1 VSVAS
6 KPEGPSAATKLT
18 RIAQDRYTFGVSTTG
33 EPYAL
38 PLDGPRIVKMLRGT
52 GSLRA
57 ELAAAFLSDNS
68 TPPPQQALADALMAL
83 EGLALAAPSK
93 ALALRVGES
102 HGALWL
108 DLGDDTGELVRI
120 APEGWSIVSEAPVL
134 HRRTALTGAL
144 PRPAIDGDLAALWS
158 LLNIASADRPV
169 LVAFLVT
176 TLMPNMPHPIL
187 LLTGEQG
194 TGKSTAAKIIA
205 SVVDASPVQLRKPPR
220 DLDSW
225 TTAAVG
231 SHVVAVDNLSALPDW
246 LSDALCRASTG
257 DGDVRR
263 RLYTD
268 GDLHVISFRR
278 VVILNGIDLGA
289 VRDDLADRLVTVDLH
304 RIEETERAKDDDL
317 TQRWQAAAP
326 LILGGLLDLT
336 ARVLDI
342 LPTVHLERSPRM
354 ADFAHVLAAVD
365 QIEGT
370 DGMARYRAL
379 AGELASDA
387 VTSDP
392 VLVAL
397 TSTISTPWEGVA
409 LDLLTAVTASLGDSR
424 PPKGWPSGARALTT
438 LLKRRAPSLR
448 RLGWTVEQSDNRTN
462 RGPLWTIHPPSS
474 SGAEPRAETVLNSA
488 EVPTGEGSALA
499 QHHVQHSKAPALT
512 CKDVETGQ
520 IGAEVLKNPLNLSVL
535 TEQRERPRE
544 VPDTSALQHRG
555 TDCLGCGQPL
565 APVLIADGE
574 RFHIGCHAA

>member
-1 VSVAS
+1 MSEPQ
-6 KPEGPSAATKLT
+6 KDSAATKLA
-18 RIAQDRYTFGVSTTG
+18 RIAQDRYTFGVSDTG

-38 PLDGPRIVKMLRGT
+38 PLDGPRIVKMLRGA

-57 ELAAAFLSDNS
+57 ELASTFLTDFGN
-68 TPPPQQALADALMAL
+68 PPPQQALADALMAI
-83 EGLALAAPSK
+83 EGIALAAK
-93 ALALRVGES
+93 AKPLALRVADS

-108 DLGDDTGELVRI
+108 DIGDDTGELVRI
-120 APEGWSIVSEAPVL
+120 APEGWQIVSEAPVL
-134 HRRTALTGAL
+134 HRRTALTAPL
-144 PRPAIDGDLAALWS
+144 PTPATDGDLSVLWS
-158 LLNIASADRPV
+158 LLNIASPDRPV

-205 SVVDASPVQLRKPPR
+205 SVVDASTVQLRKPPR

-231 SHVVAVDNLSALPDW
+231 SHVVAVDNLSTLPDW

-304 RIEETERAKDDDL
+304 RIEESARARDDDL

-336 ARVLDI
+336 ARVLAI
-342 LPTVHLERSPRM
+342 LPTVRLERSPRM

-365 QIEGT
+365 QLEGT
-370 DGMARYRAL
+370 DGMGRYRAL

-392 VLVAL
+392 VLLAL
-397 TSTISTPWEGVA
+397 TSTISSPWEGPAV
-409 LDLLTAVTASLGDSR
+409 DLLDTLTGSLGDVR
-424 PPKGWPSGARALTT
+424 TPKGWPSGARALAI

-448 RLGWTVEQSDNRTN
+448 RLGWTVEQSAEHTK
-462 RGPLWTIHPPSS
+462 RGNLWQITPPWDGWRQPGSGDEIGDEIRSAPVRHPVRHLETPPLACD
-474 SGAEPRAETVLNSA
+474 G
-488 EVPTGEGSALA
+488 
-499 QHHVQHSKAPALT
+499 
-512 CKDVETGQ
+512 VETPRKGD
-520 IGAEVLKNPLNLSVL
+520 EVTNERPNLSVL
-535 TEQRERPRE
+535 TKQREGTRE
-544 VPDTSALQHRG
+544 VPDSSSSRHLVTE
-555 TDCLGCGQPL
+555 CLSCGEPL

-574 RFHIGCHAA
+574 RYHVGCAA

>member
-1 VSVAS
+1 MT
-6 KPEGPSAATKLT
+6 KPRYEGPSAAMKLA
-18 RIAQDRYTFGVSTTG
+18 RIAQDRYTFGVSDTG

-38 PLDGPRIVKMLRGT
+38 PLDGPRIVKMLRGA

-57 ELAAAFLSDNS
+57 ELAAAFLTDFGN
-68 TPPPQQALADALMAL
+68 PPPQQALADALMAL
-83 EGLALAAPSK
+83 EGLALGAKTKP
-93 ALALRVGES
+93 LALRVADS
-102 HGALWL
+102 HGALWF

-120 APEGWSIVSEAPVL
+120 APEGWQIVSEAPVL
-134 HRRTALTGAL
+134 HRRTALTAAL
-144 PRPAIDGDLAALWS
+144 PRPVIGGNLSALWS
-158 LLNIASADRPV
+158 LLNIAAADRPV
-169 LVAFLVT
+169 LVAFLVAA
-176 TLMPNMPHPIL
+176 LMPNMPHPIL

-205 SVVDASPVQLRKPPR
+205 SVVDASTVQLRKPPR

-231 SHVVAVDNLSALPDW
+231 SHVVAVDNLSTLPDW

-304 RIEETERAKDDDL
+304 RIEESARARDDDL

-336 ARVLDI
+336 ARVLAI
-342 LPTVHLERSPRM
+342 LPSVHLERSPRM

-365 QIEGT
+365 QLAGTEGL
-370 DGMARYRAL
+370 ARYRAL
-379 AGELASDA
+379 AGELARDA

-392 VLVAL
+392 VLLAL
-397 TSTISTPWEGVA
+397 TSTISMPWDGPAAEL
-409 LDLLTAVTASLGDSR
+409 LDILTATLHDTR
-424 PPKGWPSGARALTT
+424 PPKGWPSGARVLAS

-448 RLGWTVEQSDNRTN
+448 RLGWTVEQLSERSE
-462 RGPLWTIHPPSS
+462 RGTLWQIDPPSERPTNPDENPDEIVS
-474 SGAEPRAETVLNSA
+474 SAARQDSRQASAPVLA
-488 EVPTGEGSALA
+488 
-499 QHHVQHSKAPALT
+499 
-512 CKDVETGQ
+512 CKDVESGWIPDELT
-520 IGAEVLKNPLNLSVL
+520 NNTPNLSVH
-535 TEQRERPRE
+535 TEQRVRTRE
-544 VPDTSALQHRG
+544 VPDSSSSRHSV
-555 TDCLGCGQPL
+555 TDCLACGEPL
-565 APVLIADGE
+565 AADLIADNIH
-574 RFHIGCHAA
+574 RHIGCAA

>member
-1 VSVAS
+1 MT
-6 KPEGPSAATKLT
+6 KPTEGPSAATKLT
-18 RIAQDRYTFGVSTTG
+18 RIAQGRYTFGVSIEG

-38 PLDGPRIVKMLRGT
+38 PLDGPRIVKMLRGA

-57 ELAAAFLSDNS
+57 ELAAAFLTDYGN
-68 TPPPQQALADALMAL
+68 PPPQQALADALMAL
-83 EGLALAAPSK
+83 EGIALASK
-93 ALALRVGES
+93 AKPLALRVADS

-120 APEGWSIVSEAPVL
+120 GPGGWQIVSEAPVL
-134 HRRTALTGAL
+134 HRRTALTAPL
-144 PRPAIDGDLAALWS
+144 PTPATDGDLSALWS
-158 LLNIASADRPV
+158 LLNIAAPDRPV
-169 LVAFLVT
+169 LVAFLVAS
-176 TLMPNMPHPIL
+176 LMPTMPHPIL

-205 SVVDASPVQLRKPPR
+205 SVVDASTVQLRKPPR

-231 SHVVAVDNLSALPDW
+231 SHVVAVDNLSTLPDW

-304 RIEETERAKDDDL
+304 RIEESARARDDDL
-317 TQRWQAAAP
+317 TQRWQDAAP

-336 ARVLDI
+336 ARVLAI
-342 LPTVHLERSPRM
+342 LPSVHLERSPRM

-365 QIEGT
+365 RIEGT
-370 DGMARYRAL
+370 EGLTRYRAL

-387 VTSDP
+387 VTADP
-392 VLVAL
+392 VLLAL
-397 TSTISTPWEGVA
+397 TSTLTIPWDGPAAEL
-409 LDLLTAVTASLGDSR
+409 LDILTATLRDAR
-424 PPKGWPSGARALTT
+424 PPKGWPSGARALAS

-448 RLGWTVEQSDNRTN
+448 RLGWTVEQRSERSE
-462 RGPLWTIHPPSS
+462 RGTLWQIDPPSERRTHPDENPDEIVS
-474 SGAEPRAETVLNSA
+474 SAARQDSRQ
-488 EVPTGEGSALA
+488 ALA
-499 QHHVQHSKAPALT
+499 PVLT
-512 CKDVETGQ
+512 CEDLESGQ
-520 IGAEVLKNPLNLSVL
+520 NPDELTNNTPNLSVL
-535 TEQRERPRE
+535 TEQRVGTRE
-544 VPDTSALQHRG
+544 VPDSSSSRHSV
-555 TDCLGCGQPL
+555 TDCLACGEPL
-565 APVLIADGE
+565 AAVLIADNI
-574 RFHIGCHAA
+574 RRHIGCAA

>member
-1 VSVAS
+1 
-6 KPEGPSAATKLT
+6 
-18 RIAQDRYTFGVSTTG
+18 
-33 EPYAL
+33 L
-38 PLDGPRIVKMLRGT
+38 PLDGPRIVKMLRGA

-57 ELAAAFLSDNS
+57 ELAAAFLTDFGN
-68 TPPPQQALADALMAL
+68 PPPQQALADALMAL
-83 EGLALAAPSK
+83 EGLALAAK
-93 ALALRVGES
+93 AKPLALRVADS

-108 DLGDDTGELVRI
+108 DLGDDTGELVKI
-120 APEGWSIVSEAPVL
+120 TPKGWLIVSEAPVL
-134 HRRTALTGAL
+134 HRRTALTAAL
-144 PRPAIDGDLAALWS
+144 PRPAIGGNLSALWS
-158 LLNIASADRPV
+158 LLNIAAADRPV
-169 LVAFLVT
+169 LVAFLVA

-205 SVVDASPVQLRKPPR
+205 SVVDASTVQLRKPPR

-231 SHVVAVDNLSALPDW
+231 SHVVAVDNLSTLPDW

-304 RIEETERAKDDDL
+304 RIEESARARDDDL

-336 ARVLDI
+336 VRVLAI
-342 LPTVHLERSPRM
+342 LPSVHIERSPRM

-365 QIEGT
+365 QIAGTEGL
-370 DGMARYRAL
+370 ARYRAL
-379 AGELASDA
+379 AGDLARDA

-392 VLVAL
+392 VLLAL

-409 LDLLTAVTASLGDSR
+409 LDLLTAVTATLGDSR

-462 RGPLWTIHPPSS
+462 RGPLWTIEPPTS
-474 SGAEPRAETVLNSA
+474 SGAEPSAETVLDESSA
-488 EVPTGEGSALA
+488 PV
-499 QHHVQHSKAPALT
+499 QHHVQHSKAPVLT
-512 CKDVETGQ
+512 CKDTETGQ
-520 IGAEVLKNPLNLSVL
+520 KGAEVLNETPKLLL
-535 TEQRERPRE
+535 TSEKGKERGPTRE
-544 VPDTSALQHRG
+544 VPDSSALQHSV
-555 TDCLGCGQPL
+555 TDCLACGEPL
-565 APVLIADGE
+565 AADLIADNI
-574 RFHIGCHAA
+574 RRHIGCAA

>member
-1 VSVAS
+1 MTKAH
-6 KPEGPSAATKLT
+6 EGPSAATKLA
-18 RIAQDRYTFGVSTTG
+18 RIAQDRYTFGVSDTG

-38 PLDGPRIVKMLRGT
+38 PLDGPRIVKMLRGA

-57 ELAAAFLSDNS
+57 ELAAAFLSDNG

-83 EGLALAAPSK
+83 EGIALAQPAK
-93 ALALRVGES
+93 ALALRVADS

-108 DLGDDTGELVRI
+108 DLGDDTGELLRI
-120 APEGWSIVSEAPVL
+120 GSEGWQIVSEAPVL
-134 HRRTALTGAL
+134 HRRTALTAAL
-144 PRPAIDGDLAALWS
+144 PRPATGGNLSALWS
-158 LLNIASADRPV
+158 LLNIAAVDRPV
-169 LVAFLVT
+169 LVAFLVAA
-176 TLMPNMPHPIL
+176 LMPNMPHPIL

-205 SVVDASPVQLRKPPR
+205 SVVDASTVQLRKPPR

-231 SHVVAVDNLSALPDW
+231 SHVVAVDNLSTLPDW

-289 VRDDLADRLVTVDLH
+289 VRDDLADRLVTVDLR
-304 RIEETERAKDDDL
+304 RIEESARARDDDL

-336 ARVLDI
+336 ARVLAI
-342 LPTVHLERSPRM
+342 LASVHLKRSPRM

-365 QIEGT
+365 RLAGTEGL
-370 DGMARYRAL
+370 ARYRAL
-379 AGELASDA
+379 AGALASDA

-392 VLVAL
+392 VLLAL
-397 TSTISTPWEGVA
+397 TSTISTPWEGPA
-409 LDLLTAVTASLGDSR
+409 AELLDILTATLHDAR
-424 PPKGWPSGARALTT
+424 PPKGWPTGARVLAS

-448 RLGWTVEQSDNRTN
+448 RLGWIVEQSEEHTKRGNLWQIAPPAEAVTN
-462 RGPLWTIHPPSS
+462 GDEIGDEIRSSPVRHPARHQETPILTC
-474 SGAEPRAETVLNSA
+474 EDAETPRKGD
-488 EVPTGEGSALA
+488 EVTN
-499 QHHVQHSKAPALT
+499 
-512 CKDVETGQ
+512 ET
-520 IGAEVLKNPLNLSVL
+520 LNLSVL
-535 TEQRERPRE
+535 TEQSKRPKD
-544 VPDTSALQHRG
+544 VPYSSSSRHSV
-555 TDCLGCGQPL
+555 TDCLACGEPL
-565 APVLIADGE
+565 AADLIADKHPPPH
-574 RFHIGCHAA
+574 RM

>member
-1 VSVAS
+1 MTKAH
-6 KPEGPSAATKLT
+6 ECPSAATKLA
-18 RIAQDRYTFGVSTTG
+18 RIAQERYTFGVSIEG

-38 PLDGPRIVKMLRGT
+38 PLNGPRIVKMLRGA

-57 ELAAAFLSDNS
+57 ELAAAFLTDFGN
-68 TPPPQQALADALMAL
+68 PPPQQALADALMAL
-83 EGLALAAPSK
+83 EGLALAAK
-93 ALALRVGES
+93 AKPLALRVADS

-108 DLGDDTGELVRI
+108 DLGDDTGELIRI
-120 APEGWSIVSEAPVL
+120 TPEGWQIVSEAPVL
-134 HRRTALTGAL
+134 HRRTALTAAL
-144 PRPAIDGDLAALWS
+144 PRPATDGSLSALWS
-158 LLNIASADRPV
+158 LLNIAAADRPV

-176 TLMPNMPHPIL
+176 NLMPNMPHPIL

-194 TGKSTAAKIIA
+194 TDKSTAARIIA
-205 SVVDASPVQLRKPPR
+205 SVVDASTVQLRKPPR

-231 SHVVAVDNLSALPDW
+231 SHVVAVDNLSTLPDW

-278 VVILNGIDLGA
+278 VVILNGIDLGD

-304 RIEETERAKDDDL
+304 RIEETARAKDDDL

-336 ARVLDI
+336 ARVLAI
-342 LPTVHLERSPRM
+342 LPSVHLERSPRM

-370 DGMARYRAL
+370 DGLNRYRAL
-379 AGELASDA
+379 AGELARDA

-392 VLVAL
+392 VLLAL
-397 TSTISTPWEGVA
+397 TSTISIPWDGPAAEL
-409 LDLLTAVTASLGDSR
+409 LDILTATLHDGR
-424 PPKGWPSGARALTT
+424 PPKGWPSGARVLTS

-448 RLGWTVEQSDNRTN
+448 RLGWTVEQLSK
-462 RGPLWTIHPPSS
+462 RGERGRLWQIDPPSKPDERPDEIVS
-474 SGAEPRAETVLNSA
+474 SAGRQDVRQAATPVLA
-488 EVPTGEGSALA
+488 
-499 QHHVQHSKAPALT
+499 
-512 CKDVETGQ
+512 CKDVESGWIPDELTN
-520 IGAEVLKNPLNLSVL
+520 KTPNLSVL
-535 TEQRERPRE
+535 TEQSKRPKD
-544 VPDTSALQHRG
+544 VPDSSSSRQSVS
-555 TDCLGCGQPL
+555 DCLACGEPL
-565 APVLIADGE
+565 AADLIADDI
-574 RFHIGCHAA
+574 RRHIGCAA

>member
-1 VSVAS
+1 MTKAH
-6 KPEGPSAATKLT
+6 EGPSAATKLA
-18 RIAQDRYTFGVSTTG
+18 RIAQERYTFGVSDTG

-38 PLDGPRIVKMLRGT
+38 PLDGPRIVKMLRGA

-57 ELAAAFLSDNS
+57 ELAAAFLTDFGN
-68 TPPPQQALADALMAL
+68 PPPQQALADALMAL
-83 EGLALAAPSK
+83 EGLALAAEAKP
-93 ALALRVGES
+93 LALRVADS

-108 DLGDDTGELVRI
+108 DLGDGTGELVRI
-120 APEGWSIVSEAPVL
+120 APEGWEIVSEAPVL
-134 HRRTALTGAL
+134 HRRTALTAAL
-144 PRPAIDGDLAALWS
+144 PRPAIGGNLSALWS
-158 LLNIASADRPV
+158 LLNIAAADRPV

-176 TLMPNMPHPIL
+176 NLMPNMPHPIL

-194 TGKSTAAKIIA
+194 TGKSTAARIIA
-205 SVVDASPVQLRKPPR
+205 SVVDASTVQLRKPPR

-231 SHVVAVDNLSALPDW
+231 SHVVAVDNLSTLPDW

-304 RIEETERAKDDDL
+304 RIEETARARDDDL

-336 ARVLDI
+336 ARVLAI
-342 LPTVHLERSPRM
+342 LPSVHLERSPRM

-365 QIEGT
+365 RLAGTEGL
-370 DGMARYRAL
+370 ARYRAL
-379 AGELASDA
+379 AGELANDA

-392 VLVAL
+392 VLLAL
-397 TSTISTPWEGVA
+397 TSTISIPWDGPAAEL
-409 LDLLTAVTASLGDSR
+409 LDILTATLHDAR
-424 PPKGWPSGARALTT
+424 PPKGWPSGARVLAS

-448 RLGWTVEQSDNRTN
+448 RLGWTVEQLSERSERGTIWRIDPPSERRTN
-462 RGPLWTIHPPSS
+462 PDENPDEIVSS
-474 SGAEPRAETVLNSA
+474 AVRQDVRQDSAPR
-488 EVPTGEGSALA
+488 
-499 QHHVQHSKAPALT
+499 LT
-512 CKDVETGQ
+512 CEDLESGQ
-520 IGAEVLKNPLNLSVL
+520 NPDELTNNTPNLSVL
-535 TEQRERPRE
+535 TEQRVRTGE
-544 VPDTSALQHRG
+544 VPDSSSSRHSV
-555 TDCLGCGQPL
+555 TDCLACGEPL
-565 APVLIADGE
+565 AADLIADDI
-574 RFHIGCHAA
+574 RRHIGCDAS

>member
-1 VSVAS
+1 MT
-6 KPEGPSAATKLT
+6 KPHEGPSAATRLA
-18 RIAQDRYTFGVSTTG
+18 RIAQERYTFGVSIEG

-38 PLDGPRIVKMLRGT
+38 PLDGPRIVKMLRGA

-57 ELAAAFLSDNS
+57 ELAAAFLVDFGN
-68 TPPPQQALADALMAL
+68 PAPQQALTDALMAI
-83 EGLALAAPSK
+83 EGIALAAK
-93 ALALRVGES
+93 AKPLALRVAQS

-120 APEGWSIVSEAPVL
+120 TPEGWQIVSEAPVL
-134 HRRTALTGAL
+134 HRRTALTAPL
-144 PRPAIDGDLAALWS
+144 PTPASDGDLSALWS
-158 LLNIASADRPV
+158 LLNIAAPDRPV
-169 LVAFLVT
+169 LVAFLVAA
-176 TLMPNMPHPIL
+176 LMPNMPHPIL

-205 SVVDASPVQLRKPPR
+205 SVVDASTVQLRKPPR

-231 SHVVAVDNLSALPDW
+231 SHVVAVDNLSTLPDW

-304 RIEETERAKDDDL
+304 RIEESARARDDDL

-336 ARVLDI
+336 ARVLAI
-342 LPTVHLERSPRM
+342 LPSVHLERSPRM

-365 QIEGT
+365 RLEGT
-370 DGMARYRAL
+370 EGLARYREL
-379 AGELASDA
+379 AGALASDA

-392 VLVAL
+392 VLIAL
-397 TSTISTPWEGVA
+397 TSTISNPWEGVA
-409 LDLLTAVTASLGDSR
+409 LDLLTAVTATLGDAR

-448 RLGWTVEQSDNRTN
+448 RLGWTVEQTDRRTKQ
-462 RGPLWTIHPPSS
+462 GPLWTIEPPIS
-474 SGAEPRAETVLNSA
+474 SGAEPSAETVLNGNPA
-488 EVPTGEGSALA
+488 PA
-499 QHHVQHSKAPALT
+499 QHHVQHPSAPALT
-512 CKDVETGQ
+512 CEDTETGR
-520 IGAEVLKNPLNLSVL
+520 IGAEVLRNPSNLSVV

-544 VPDTSALQHRG
+544 VPDSSASQHSV
-555 TDCLGCGQPL
+555 TDCLACGEPL
-565 APVLIADGE
+565 AADLIADDI
-574 RFHIGCHAA
+574 RRHIGCAS

>member
-1 VSVAS
+1 MTKAH
-6 KPEGPSAATKLT
+6 EGPSAATKLA
-18 RIAQDRYTFGVSTTG
+18 RIAQERYTFGVSDTG

-38 PLDGPRIVKMLRGT
+38 PLDGPRIVKMLRGA

-57 ELAAAFLSDNS
+57 ELAAAFLTDFGN
-68 TPPPQQALADALMAL
+68 PAPQQALADALMAL
-83 EGLALAAPSK
+83 EGLALAAK
-93 ALALRVGES
+93 AKPLALRVAQS

-120 APEGWSIVSEAPVL
+120 APEGWQIVSEAPVL
-134 HRRTALTGAL
+134 HRRTALTAAL
-144 PRPAIDGDLAALWS
+144 PRPAIGGNLSALWS
-158 LLNIASADRPV
+158 LLNIAAADRPV
-169 LVAFLVT
+169 LVAFLVAG
-176 TLMPNMPHPIL
+176 LMPNMPHPIL

-205 SVVDASPVQLRKPPR
+205 SVVDASTVQLRKPPR

-231 SHVVAVDNLSALPDW
+231 SHVVAVDNLSTLPDW

-304 RIEETERAKDDDL
+304 RIEESARARDDDL

-336 ARVLDI
+336 VRVLAI
-342 LPTVHLERSPRM
+342 LPSVHLERSPRM
-354 ADFAHVLAAVD
+354 ADFAHVLAAAD
-365 QIEGT
+365 QIAGTEGL
-370 DGMARYRAL
+370 ARYRAL
-379 AGELASDA
+379 AGELARDA

-392 VLVAL
+392 VLLAL
-397 TSTISTPWEGVA
+397 TSTISMPWDGPAV
-409 LDLLTAVTASLGDSR
+409 DLLDTLTASLGDVR
-424 PPKGWPSGARALTT
+424 VPKGWPSSARALAI

-448 RLGWTVEQSDNRTN
+448 RLGWTVEQLNERSE
-462 RGPLWTIHPPSS
+462 RGTLWQIDPPSDRQTNPDENPDEIVS
-474 SGAEPRAETVLNSA
+474 SAARQDVRQASTPI
-488 EVPTGEGSALA
+488 LA
-499 QHHVQHSKAPALT
+499 
-512 CKDVETGQ
+512 CEDVESGWIPDELT
-520 IGAEVLKNPLNLSVL
+520 NNTPNLSVL
-535 TEQRERPRE
+535 TEQSKRPKD
-544 VPDTSALQHRG
+544 VPDPSSSRHSVRDCSA
-555 TDCLGCGQPL
+555 CGEPL

-574 RFHIGCHAA
+574 RYHVSCGVA

>member
-1 VSVAS
+1 MTAKKSD
-6 KPEGPSAATKLT
+6 GPSAATRLT
-18 RIAQDRYTFGVSTTG
+18 KIAQSRYTFGVSDTG

-57 ELAAAFLSDNS
+57 ELAAAYLSDNY

-83 EGLALAAPSK
+83 EGLALSSPPK
-93 ALALRVGES
+93 ALALRVADS

-108 DLGDDTGELVRI
+108 DVGDNTGELVRI
-120 APEGWSIVSEAPVL
+120 APEGWQIVSEAPIL
-134 HRRTALTGAL
+134 HRRTALTAAL
-144 PRPAIDGDLAALWS
+144 PRPATDGDLAALWS
-158 LLNIASADRPV
+158 LLNIAAPDRPV
-169 LVAFLVT
+169 LVAFLVAA
-176 TLMPNMPHPIL
+176 LMPNMPHPVL

-231 SHVVAVDNLSALPDW
+231 SHVVAVDNLSTLPDW

-304 RIEETERAKDDDL
+304 RIEETARARDDDL

-336 ARVLDI
+336 ARVLAI
-342 LPTVHLERSPRM
+342 LPSVHLERSPRM

-370 DGMARYRAL
+370 DGLARYRAL

-392 VLVAL
+392 VLLAL
-397 TSTISTPWEGVA
+397 TSAISMPWEGPA
-409 LDLLTAVTASLGDSR
+409 AELLDTLTATLHDAR
-424 PPKGWPSGARALTT
+424 PPKGWPTGARALAS

-448 RLGWTVEQSDNRTN
+448 RLGWTVEQLSERSE
-462 RGPLWTIHPPSS
+462 RGMLWQIDPPSETRMNPDEDPDEIAS
-474 SGAEPRAETVLNSA
+474 SGVRQDVRQASAPVLA
-488 EVPTGEGSALA
+488 CE
-499 QHHVQHSKAPALT
+499 
-512 CKDVETGQ
+512 DVESAQ
-520 IGAEVLKNPLNLSVL
+520 NPDELTNKPSNLSVL
-535 TEQRERPRE
+535 TEQRERTRE
-544 VPDTSALQHRG
+544 VPDPSAFQHLQHRA
-555 TDCLGCGQPL
+555 TNCLACGQSL

-574 RFHIGCHAA
+574 RFHVGCAAS

>member
-1 VSVAS
+1 MT
-6 KPEGPSAATKLT
+6 KPHEGPSAATKLA
-18 RIAQDRYTFGVSTTG
+18 RIAQDRYTFGVSDTG

-38 PLDGPRIVKMLRGT
+38 PLDGPRIVKMLRGA

-57 ELAAAFLSDNS
+57 ELASAFLSDFGN
-68 TPPPQQALADALMAL
+68 PPPQQALADALMAI
-83 EGLALAAPSK
+83 EGIALAGK
-93 ALALRVGES
+93 AKPLALRVADS

-108 DLGDDTGELVRI
+108 DIGDDTGELVRI
-120 APEGWSIVSEAPVL
+120 AREGWQIVSEAPVL
-134 HRRTALTGAL
+134 HRRTALTAAL
-144 PRPAIDGDLAALWS
+144 PTPATDGDLSALWS
-158 LLNIASADRPV
+158 LLNIAAPDRPV
-169 LVAFLVT
+169 LVAFLVA

-194 TGKSTAAKIIA
+194 TGKSTAARIIA
-205 SVVDASPVQLRKPPR
+205 SVVDASTVQLRKPPR

-231 SHVVAVDNLSALPDW
+231 SHVVAVDNLSTLPDW

-278 VVILNGIDLGA
+278 VVILNGIDLGD

-304 RIEETERAKDDDL
+304 RIEETARAKDDDL

-336 ARVLDI
+336 ARVLAI
-342 LPTVHLERSPRM
+342 LPSVHLERSPRM

-370 DGMARYRAL
+370 DGLNRYRAL
-379 AGELASDA
+379 AGELARDA

-392 VLVAL
+392 VLLAL
-397 TSTISTPWEGVA
+397 TSTISIPWDGPAAEL
-409 LDLLTAVTASLGDSR
+409 LDILTATLHDGR
-424 PPKGWPSGARALTT
+424 PPKGWPSGARVLTS

-448 RLGWTVEQSDNRTN
+448 RLGWTVEQLSK
-462 RGPLWTIHPPSS
+462 RGERGRLWQIDPPSKPDERPDEIVS
-474 SGAEPRAETVLNSA
+474 SAGRQDVRQAATPVLA
-488 EVPTGEGSALA
+488 
-499 QHHVQHSKAPALT
+499 
-512 CKDVETGQ
+512 CKDVESGWIPDELTN
-520 IGAEVLKNPLNLSVL
+520 KTPNLSVL
-535 TEQRERPRE
+535 TEQSKRPKD
-544 VPDTSALQHRG
+544 VPDSSSSRQSVS
-555 TDCLGCGQPL
+555 DCLACGEPL
-565 APVLIADGE
+565 AADLIADNIH
-574 RFHIGCHAA
+574 RHIGCAA